1 VLKNKKLIFLNCK
14 IINISDLTTGL
25 SLPYYNKVIDYVKTG
40 EDLYQNLQDLK

>member
-1 VLKNKKLIFLNCK
+1 MLKNKKLIFLNCNF
-14 IINISDLTTGL
+14 IDISDLTTGL